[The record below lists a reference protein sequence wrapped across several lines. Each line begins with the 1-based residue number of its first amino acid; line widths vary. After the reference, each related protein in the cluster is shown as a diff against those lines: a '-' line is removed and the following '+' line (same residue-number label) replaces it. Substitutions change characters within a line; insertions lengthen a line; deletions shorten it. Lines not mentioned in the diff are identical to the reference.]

1 MLYESY
7 KSSLEKRKNFI
18 IKAWK
23 FRFLILA
30 AFLSVAALMVF
41 LCVYIC
47 GLVAKANEIRC
58 ITITTD
64 SATWVYDGLEHSLPK
79 FEITSDVGLFEGHT
93 VSAEATSVSQI
104 TDGEYGVGFVDNVL
118 NFTISDRNGKDVT
131 ARYDIRT
138 EWGKLRIK
146 SPVEIVVY
154 SLGKLYDGTPLSYGE
169 SDFEILKLPPDVD
182 KCMVSVSIEKSLTE
196 VGEVT
201 LDELKQNI
209 KVTVSDGD
217 GKDVTSEN
225 RIDILGGETALH
237 ILPREIEV
245 TSVSISRVK
254 GNTPLSGGTESGSAW
269 ISKGTLAAGH
279 RIEISVSGVLQLNE
293 ATAPNTISGVCVFDE
308 AGNDVTGFYRIEII
322 EGLLSWQNP

>member
-1 MLYESY
+1 MKDTL
-7 KSSLEKRKNFI
+7 
-18 IKAWK
+18 
-23 FRFLILA
+23 
-30 AFLSVAALMVF
+30 
-41 LCVYIC
+41 
-47 GLVAKANEIRC
+47 
-58 ITITTD
+58 
-64 SATWVYDGLEHSLPK
+64 
-79 FEITSDVGLFEGHT
+79 
-93 VSAEATSVSQI
+93 SAEATSVSEI

-118 NFTISDRNGKDVT
+118 DFTVSDKNGKDVT

-154 SLGKLYDGTPLSYGE
+154 SLGKQYDGTPLSYGKN
-169 SDFEILKLPPDVD
+169 DFEILKLPPDVD
-182 KCMVSVSIEKSLTE
+182 KSRVSVSIEKSLTE

-201 LDELKQNI
+201 LGELKQNI

-217 GKDVTSEN
+217 GNDVTSEN

-245 TSVSISRVK
+245 TSVSVSRVK
-254 GNTPLSGGTESGSAW
+254 GNTPLSGGAESGSAW

-293 ATAPNTISGVCVFDE
+293 ITAPNTISGVRVFNE

-322 EGLLSWQNP
+322 EGFLSWQNP